1 MLRNTNKLEG
11 LSIHATDGELGTA
24 EEFYFDDESWA
35 IRYLIVETG
44 GWLGGKRVLISPYS
58 IIHAD
63 WEARRVD
70 VALTKKQ
77 VEKSPSIDTHLPVS
91 RQHEANYL
99 NYYGYP
105 YYWNGPFLWG
115 PGYYPSG
122 LAVPTAASQQARPH
136 NAYGSIS
143 DSHLR
148 STNAVAGYHL
158 QAMDGEIGAVN
169 GFIVDD
175 EAWAIRYLEAVTKN
189 WWPGKDV
196 LFSPAWIKQV
206 SWTESKVY
214 VGLTREAIKS
224 CPEYIESR
232 LITRDYEEDL
242 HVHYGRPPYWLQQ
255 EDYKDSFSLSGV

>member
-1 MLRNTNKLEG
+1 MLRNSNKLKG
-11 LSIHATDGELGTA
+11 LAIHATDGELGTA
-24 EEFYFDDESWA
+24 EEFYFDDESWT
-35 IRYLIVETG
+35 IRYLVVETG

-58 IIHAD
+58 IAQAD
-63 WEARRVD
+63 WLARRID

-77 VEKSPSIDTHLPVS
+77 VENSPSVDTQLPVS

-105 YYWNGPFLWG
+105 YYWGGPFLWG

-122 LAVPTAASQQARPH
+122 LAVPAKAAQETRTNS
-136 NAYGSIS
+136 NLT

-148 STNAVAGYHL
+148 SIDSVEGYHIE
-158 QAMDGEIGAVN
+158 AIDGGIGAIN

-175 EAWAIRYLEAVTKN
+175 EAWAIRYIEAVTKN

-196 LFSPAWIKQV
+196 LFSPGWMKRV
-206 SWTESKVY
+206 SWAESKVY

-232 LITRDYEEDL
+232 LITREYENEIYL
-242 HVHYGRPPYWLQQ
+242 HYGQPPYWLRQ
-255 EDYKDSFSLSGV
+255 EDRVNEPSLSSV